1 MVRERNPS
9 RLRLVHSSQLSPV
22 KRQNR
27 DKEHIKAMNTIFK
40 TASKEHFEPFIMHR
54 KQKAAKAKAKAHTKL
69 IFLIS
74 LKFNWL
80 KWFGQENLSEKD

>member
-1 MVRERNPS
+1 MVRERVPS
-9 RLRLVHSSQLSPV
+9 RLRLVHPSQPSPV

-40 TASKEHFEPFIMHR
+40 TASIEHFEPFIMHR
-54 KQKAAKAKAKAHTKL
+54 KQKAAKANAKAHKKL

-74 LKFNWL
+74 SKFSRL
-80 KWFGQENLSEKD
+80 KWFGQGNLSDKD